1 MTDEKGA
8 NQLSSSG
15 HEYVIQSLLDTD
27 LYKFTMMQTVLH
39 QHPAAEVEYHFRSR
53 NKQLDFSECLVEIE
67 QEIAHLCQLRLTE
80 DELNYL
86 GKLDYIKPDFIHF
99 LRLFRLDQRF
109 IYLSGN
115 EGELILKIQGPWLHT
130 ILFEVPLLSIISE
143 VYCRKH
149 NPQPDLKGARARL
162 HEKIDLVRSQPEYAD
177 FRFSDF
183 GTRRRYSRNWQQE
196 VVQTL
201 AQELPEQFSGTSN
214 LDLARRLNLKPVGTL
229 AHEFMQAFQALGP
242 RLIDSQK
249 MALEAWVHEYRG
261 QLGIAL
267 TDVVGMDAF
276 LRDFDLYFAKL
287 FDGLRQDSGDPVE
300 WTEKALAHYQ
310 KLNIDP
316 RSKTLVYSD
325 GLTMHSALDLHTR
338 FRKRCKPAFGIGTHL
353 TNDIMSE
360 TPINI
365 VLKMTSCNGQAVA
378 KLSDSPGK
386 AMSDDEG
393 YMAYLAQVF
402 EVDIL

>member
-1 MTDEKGA
+1 MTEP
-8 NQLSSSG
+8 L
-15 HEYVIQSLLDTD
+15 IRSLLDTD

-39 QHPAAEVEYHFRSR
+39 QYPAAEVEYRFRSR
-53 NKQLDFSECLVEIE
+53 NPQLDFADCVEDIEAEIE
-67 QEIAHLCQLRLTE
+67 QLCQLRLTE
-80 DELNYL
+80 DELTYL
-86 GKLDYIKPDFIHF
+86 ARLEYIKPDFIHF
-99 LRLFRLDQRF
+99 LRLFRLDRRF
-109 IYLSGN
+109 IHLSCHQ
-115 EGELILKIQGPWLHT
+115 GELELNIKGPWLHT
-130 ILFEVPLLSIISE
+130 ILFEVPLMAIISE
-143 VYCRKH
+143 VYCRRH
-149 NPQPDLKGARARL
+149 HPSPDWQQARARL
-162 HEKIDLVRSQPEYAD
+162 QDKISLVQDSVENED

-183 GTRRRYSRNWQQE
+183 GTRRRYSRVWQQE
-196 VVQTL
+196 VVAEL
-201 AQELPEQFSGTSN
+201 ARQLPVQFAGTSN
-214 LDLARRLNLKPVGTL
+214 LDLARRLGLKPVGTL

-300 WTEKALAHYQ
+300 WTEKALAHYRHM
-310 KLNIDP
+310 NIDP

-325 GLTMHSALDLHTR
+325 GLTMRSALDLYQR
-338 FRKRCKPAFGIGTHL
+338 FRHQCRPAFGIGTHL
-353 TNDIMSE
+353 TNDIMSHS
-360 TPINI
+360 PINI

-386 AMSDDEG
+386 AMCEDPG
-393 YMAYLAQVF
+393 YLAYLAQVF
-402 EVDIL
+402 DVDLVTVK

>member
-1 MTDEKGA
+1 MTQTTPQD
-8 NQLSSSG
+8 
-15 HEYVIQSLLDTD
+15 YVIQSLLDTD

-53 NKQLDFSECLVEIE
+53 NKQLDFSDCIADIE
-67 QEIAHLCQLRLTE
+67 AEIAHLCQLRLSE
-80 DELNYL
+80 DELSYL
-86 GKLDYIKPDFIHF
+86 GQLDYIKPDFIHF

-109 IYLSGN
+109 VHVSC
-115 EGELILKIQGPWLHT
+115 EKGELILKIHGPWLHT
-130 ILFEVPLLSIISE
+130 ILYEVPLLAIISE
-143 VYCRKH
+143 VYCRRH
-149 NPQPDLKGARARL
+149 HPNPDWVGARARL
-162 HEKIDLVRSQPEYAD
+162 QDKIELVKSQPEYTD

-183 GTRRRYSRNWQQE
+183 GTRRRYSRLWQQE
-196 VVQTL
+196 VVMEL
-201 AQELPEQFSGTSN
+201 AKQLPEQFSGTSN

-300 WTEKALAHYQ
+300 WTEKALAHYR

-316 RSKTLVYSD
+316 RSKTFVYSD
-325 GLTMHSALDLHTR
+325 GLNMHSALDLHVR
-338 FRKRCKPAFGIGTHL
+338 FREQCKPAFGIGTHL
-353 TNDIMSE
+353 TNDIMSHS
-360 TPINI
+360 PINI

-402 EVDIL
+402 DVDITKVN

>member
-1 MTDEKGA
+1 MTEPVT
-8 NQLSSSG
+8 Q
-15 HEYVIQSLLDTD
+15 YVIHSLLDTD

-53 NKQLDFSECLVEIE
+53 NPNQDFSDCLDDIKA
-67 QEIAHLCQLRLTE
+67 EIAHLCQLRLTE
-80 DELNYL
+80 EELAYL
-86 GKLDYIKPDFIHF
+86 GQLDYIKSDFIHF

-109 IYLSGN
+109 IHLNCHQGK
-115 EGELILKIQGPWLHT
+115 LALKIQGPWLHT

-143 VYCRKH
+143 VYCRRH
-149 NPQPDLKGARARL
+149 HPEPDWAGARARL
-162 HEKIDLVRSQPEYAD
+162 QQKIALVRSDAAHED

-183 GTRRRYSRNWQQE
+183 GTRRRYSRRWQQE
-196 VVQTL
+196 VVTEL
-201 AQELPEQFSGTSN
+201 ARQLPVQFAGTSN
-214 LDLARRLNLKPVGTL
+214 LDLARRLGLKPVGTL

-287 FDGLRQDSGDPVE
+287 FDGLRQDSGDPVA
-300 WTEKALAHYQ
+300 WTEKALAHYRR
-310 KLNIDP
+310 LNIDP
-316 RSKTLVYSD
+316 RSKTFVYSD
-325 GLTMHSALDLHTR
+325 GLTLHSALALYLR
-338 FRKRCKPAFGIGTHL
+338 FRDQCKPAFGIGTHL
-353 TNDIMSE
+353 TNDIMTHS
-360 TPINI
+360 PMNI
-365 VLKMTSCNGQAVA
+365 VLKMTRCNGQAVA

-393 YMAYLAQVF
+393 YLAYLAQVF
-402 EVDIL
+402 GVDLAQAKAPL

>member
-1 MTDEKGA
+1 MTNFHPQPQSQSD
-8 NQLSSSG
+8 
-15 HEYVIQSLLDTD
+15 YVIASLLDTD

-53 NKQLDFSECLVEIE
+53 NIDLDFTDCIDDIAAEIT
-67 QEIAHLCQLRLTE
+67 HLCQLKLSE
-80 DELNYL
+80 DELTYL
-86 GKLDYIKPDFIHF
+86 GQLDYIKPDFIHF

-109 IYLSGN
+109 IDLSCHQGV
-115 EGELILKIQGPWLHT
+115 LDLKIRGPWLHT

-143 VYCRKH
+143 VYCRRHHPK
-149 NPQPDLKGARARL
+149 PDWQGARARL
-162 HEKIDLVRSQPEYAD
+162 QDKIAVVKSDTSHAD

-183 GTRRRYSRNWQQE
+183 GTRRRYSRAWQQE
-196 VVQTL
+196 VVSEL
-201 AQELPEQFSGTSN
+201 AQQLPQQFSGTSN

-300 WTEKALAHYQ
+300 WTEKALAHYRR
-310 KLNIDP
+310 LNIDP
-316 RSKTLVYSD
+316 RSKTFVYSD
-325 GLTMHSALDLHTR
+325 GLTMHSALDLYQQ
-338 FRKRCKPAFGIGTHL
+338 FKDQCKPAFGIGTHL
-353 TNDIMSE
+353 TNDIMSHS
-360 TPINI
+360 PMNI
-365 VLKMTSCNGQAVA
+365 VLKMTRCNGQAVA

-402 EVDIL
+402 NVNLAAVK

>member
-1 MTDEKGA
+1 MT
-8 NQLSSSG
+8 
-15 HEYVIQSLLDTD
+15 EYVIQSLLDTD

-39 QHPAAEVEYHFRSR
+39 QHPAAEVEYLFRSR
-53 NKQLDFSECLVEIE
+53 NPDLDFSDCLEEIE

-80 DELNYL
+80 EELTYL

-99 LRLFRLDQRF
+99 LRLFQLDLRF
-109 IYLSGN
+109 IHVSCHQGQL
-115 EGELILKIQGPWLHT
+115 ELIIRGPWLHT

-143 VYCRKH
+143 VYCRRH
-149 NPQPDLKGARARL
+149 HPAPNWDSARTRL
-162 HEKIDLVRSQPEYAD
+162 QDKIKLVKSDAEYID

-183 GTRRRYSRNWQQE
+183 GTRRRYSRLWQQE
-196 VVQTL
+196 VVSRL
-201 AQELPEQFSGTSN
+201 AQQLPLQFSGTSN
-214 LDLARRLNLKPVGTL
+214 LDLARRFDLKPVGTL

-249 MALEAWVHEYRG
+249 VALEAWVHEYRG

-287 FDGLRQDSGDPVE
+287 FDGLRQDSGDPIE
-300 WTEKALAHYQ
+300 WTEKALAHYRQ
-310 KLNIDP
+310 LNIDP
-316 RSKTLVYSD
+316 RSKTFVYSD
-325 GLTMHSALDLHTR
+325 GLTMHSALDIYHR
-338 FRKRCKPAFGIGTHL
+338 FREQCRPAFGIGTHL
-353 TNDIMSE
+353 TNDIMSHS
-360 TPINI
+360 PINI
-365 VLKMTSCNGQAVA
+365 VLKMTRCNGQAVA

-386 AMSDDEG
+386 AMSDDES

-402 EVDIL
+402 DVDLTTIK

>member
-1 MTDEKGA
+1 MSESMTEP
-8 NQLSSSG
+8 
-15 HEYVIQSLLDTD
+15 VIQSLLDTD

-39 QHPAAEVEYHFRSR
+39 QHPAAEVEYHFRCR
-53 NKQLDFSECLVEIE
+53 NPDLDFSDCIDEIE
-67 QEIAHLCQLRLTE
+67 AEIAHLCQLRLTE
-80 DELNYL
+80 DELAYL
-86 GKLDYIKPDFIHF
+86 GQLDYIKPDFIHF
-99 LRLFRLDQRF
+99 LRLFRLDRRF
-109 IYLSGN
+109 IHLSCHQGTL
-115 EGELILKIQGPWLHT
+115 ELKIHGPWLHT
-130 ILFEVPLLSIISE
+130 ILFEVPLLAIISE
-143 VYCRKH
+143 VYCRRH
-149 NPQPDLKGARARL
+149 HPAPDWSAARARL
-162 HEKIDLVRSQPEYAD
+162 KDKISLVQSDPEHAD

-183 GTRRRYSRNWQQE
+183 GTRRRYSRLWQQE
-196 VVQTL
+196 VVE
-201 AQELPEQFSGTSN
+201 ELSRQLPVQFAGTSN

-300 WTEKALAHYQ
+300 WTEKALAHYRQ
-310 KLNIDP
+310 LKIDP
-316 RSKTLVYSD
+316 RSKTFVYSD
-325 GLTMHSALDLHTR
+325 GLTMQSALALYR
-338 FRKRCKPAFGIGTHL
+338 QFREQCRPAFGIGTHL
-353 TNDIMSE
+353 TNDIMSHS
-360 TPINI
+360 PMNI
-365 VLKMTSCNGQAVA
+365 VLKMTRCNGQAVA

-386 AMSDDEG
+386 AMSDDQG

-402 EVDIL
+402 NVDLAAVK